1 MYQFYCVTFGDK
13 SSPFL
18 ASYVIKRVTQD
29 HGKGKPEATQALNK
43 DLYMDDLI
51 RSCKT
56 TKEAKTTVRDV
67 YNGGLNMLNWIS
79 NQPSVLE
86 EIPERVSPH
95 SLEFEEQSQR
105 VLGMNWNPQTDQ
117 ISFYPQMDD
126 IVWTKR
132 GVLRQ
137 LAKFFDP
144 WGLLAAFLIK
154 GKILMQEL

>member
-1 MYQFYCVTFGDK
+1 M
-13 SSPFL
+13 
-18 ASYVIKRVTQD
+18 IKRVTQD
-29 HGKGKPEATQALNK
+29 HGEGKPEATQALNK

-56 TKEAKTTVRDV
+56 TQEAKTTVRDV
-67 YNGGLNMLNWIS
+67 CQILDNGGLNMRNWIS

-95 SLEFEEQSQR
+95 SLEFGEQSQR

-126 IVWTKR
+126 IVWTM
-132 GVLRQ
+132 
-137 LAKFFDP
+137 DS
-144 WGLLAAFLIK
+144 
-154 GKILMQEL
+154 